1 MSVKNDFA
9 RLTID
14 IPKEEHRKLKAQAAL
29 MGKSMRELILES
41 LEIAQE
47 CFASSHIPNEETR
60 KAIEDA
66 QAGIGLEKADSIED
80 LFKKIGV

>member
-1 MSVKNDFA
+1 MSAKNEFA

-29 MGKSMRELILES
+29 LGKSMRDMILES

-60 KAIEDA
+60 QAIEDP
-66 QAGIGLEKADSIED
+66 DVIETGNLDD
-80 LFKKIGV
+80 LLKKLDIK

>member
-1 MSVKNDFA
+1 MSTKNDFA

-29 MGKSMRELILES
+29 LGKSMREMILES

-47 CFASSHIPNEETR
+47 CFASSHVPNEETR
-60 KAIEDA
+60 KAIEDSE
-66 QAGIGLEKADSIED
+66 LIETGSFDD
-80 LFKKIGV
+80 LLKKLDIE